1 MVKIKKELIELRK
14 SGKFY
19 NSFGDDA
26 IILHYLMGYKIVAE
40 KGGVGFPETAFNKVI
55 NALEDEEISYKVYE
69 KDNIIAEKDF
79 KKLNSYKSILKK
91 GISELSVEERF
102 NKIEKRIRELNAKE
116 LDYVLEVIENAIS
129 H

>member
-40 KGGVGFPETAFNKVI
+40 KGGVGFPETAYNKVI
-55 NALEDEEISYKVYE
+55 NALEDSEISYKVYE
-69 KDNIIAEKDF
+69 KENIIAEKDF
-79 KKLNSYKSILKK
+79 KKLNSYKNVLKK
-91 GISELSVEERF
+91 GINELSIEERF
-102 NKIEKRIRELNAKE
+102 SKIEKRIRELNAKE
-116 LDYVLEVIENAIS
+116 LDYVLEVIEDAIS
-129 H
+129 Q

>member
-1 MVKIKKELIELRK
+1 MVKIKKELVELRK

-55 NALEDEEISYKVYE
+55 NALEDEEVSYKVYE
-69 KDNIIAEKDF
+69 KDTVIAEKDF
-79 KKLNSYKSILKK
+79 KKLNSYKSTLKK
-91 GISELSVEERF
+91 GISELSIEERF
-102 NKIEKRIRELNAKE
+102 DKIEKRIRELNSKE